1 MGRSNIDKIMLQVVP
16 LQIEATKI
24 GKLRLLK
31 CSASSSVPFFFAT
44 LLVAVVAPKPES
56 NIHYNKAVCTVWLT
70 GKVFTGAHMSGA
82 GAAAAGLQ
90 PHCSMH

>member
-1 MGRSNIDKIMLQVVP
+1 MFCIFL
-16 LQIEATKI
+16 
-24 GKLRLLK
+24 
-31 CSASSSVPFFFAT
+31 SSSFFVT

-82 GAAAAGLQ
+82 GAAAAALQ